1 MRNNDITKKVMNRVV
16 QFEETRTSRWF
27 KRYWIILF
35 LLVIGIIYAGIRIYT
50 GYQEF
55 DEEFMVAWYFQ
66 DWELFQIVWR
76 DALDFIWTLL
86 PTYWV
91 YGVGIG
97 ILGMSIVIFSTNTKR
112 KNLKKK
118 LQSIQTYKRR

>member
-16 QFEETRTSRWF
+16 QFEETRRSRWF
-27 KRYWIILF
+27 KKYWVILSLF
-35 LLVIGIIYAGIRIYT
+35 VIGIIYAGIRIYT
-50 GYQEF
+50 EYLEL

>member
-1 MRNNDITKKVMNRVV
+1 MRNKDVTKKVMNRVV
-16 QFEETRTSRWF
+16 RFEEARTLNWF
-27 KRYWIILF
+27 KRYWAILIILA
-35 LLVIGIIYAGIRIYT
+35 LGIVYAGIRIYI
-50 GYQEF
+50 GYREF

-76 DALDFIWTLL
+76 DALDFIWMLI

-91 YGVGIG
+91 YGLGIG
-97 ILGMSIVIFSTNTKR
+97 IIVLIIVILSTYTKR